1 MPFESAKQKKW
12 MFANKPAMAKKWAAL
27 EKSGKYKKKFKKG
40 AQIRKGIK

>member
-27 EKSGKYKKKFKKG
+27 EKSGKYKSDAVSKCSL
-40 AQIRKGIK
+40 